1 MRSKQEAVCKVAY
14 TVTSNKQTN
23 KKVQISNIPIP
34 LTVLAD
40 LSLLAGNLAYCYL
53 QLRLL
58 EEDHTGKLA
67 KKKVDFG
74 CNRKNKNKH

>member
-1 MRSKQEAVCKVAY
+1 MNFTVFYLNSKEVKIK
-14 TVTSNKQTN
+14 SE
-23 KKVQISNIPIP
+23 KKISNIPIP

-40 LSLLAGNLAYCYL
+40 LSPLEGNLAYCYL

-67 KKKVDFG
+67 KKKADFD
-74 CNRKNKNKH
+74 CNKTKQKY

>member
-1 MRSKQEAVCKVAY
+1 M
-14 TVTSNKQTN
+14 
-23 KKVQISNIPIP
+23 KKKKISNIPIP

-40 LSLLAGNLAYCYL
+40 LSLLEGNLAYCYL

-67 KKKVDFG
+67 KKKADFD
-74 CNRKNKNKH
+74 CNKTKQKY